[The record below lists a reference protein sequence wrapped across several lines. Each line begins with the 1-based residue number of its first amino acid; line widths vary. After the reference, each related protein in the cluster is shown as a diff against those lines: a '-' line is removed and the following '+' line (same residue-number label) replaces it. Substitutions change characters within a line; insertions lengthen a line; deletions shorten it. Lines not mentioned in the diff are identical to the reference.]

1 MNNTQVTIN
10 GWQENPG
17 NTTDVYVKYSIVKK
31 NLLGDDV
38 KGDTTLSGRYPKNGT
53 WYSTSI
59 SVGTGNAGISGV
71 YLKTENVSSVTGAS
85 GAGNVYQI

>member
-1 MNNTQVTIN
+1 M
-10 GWQENPG
+10 
-17 NTTDVYVKYSIVKK
+17 

-59 SVGTGNAGISGV
+59 SVGSGNAGISGV
-71 YLKTENVSSVTGAS
+71 YLKTENISSVRGAD